1 MKLSRTRGLLPKAA
15 LLLIVL
21 FFTAYHSAR
30 SQQQEYFQGMVQIFG
45 NEEGA
50 AYVNSQQWT
59 AVTKT
64 LYTYM
69 NGEMFRPQVP
79 GTVREYYLVIR
90 KADDIY
96 DCAQGPS
103 FRFWFTHMG
112 KAGHE
117 FAPNLDWGSIDAGNV
132 KWYKVPSNIDQAYA
146 VYQRDGGGSPNYWD
160 YYFRLDAKLPASCPA
175 DRRLR
180 IFSIYIAA
188 IDKVTGGSSAAIN
201 LNNDPVATQYPI
213 YTLGAPG
220 GGLLVTQENISSNTL
235 KPVTNLDMNGTLTA
249 KKVKVTMNGWSDFVL
264 KENYPLRSLE
274 DLEQFIKI
282 HQHLPDVPSE
292 KEVLAQGNDL
302 GEMDKKLLQ
311 KIEELTLYMIELK
324 KENATIRR
332 ELEELKK

>member
-15 LLLIVL
+15 LLLTVL

-50 AYVNSQQWT
+50 AFVNSQQWT

-64 LYTYM
+64 IYTYM
-69 NGEMFRPQVP
+69 VGEMFPTQVP
-79 GTVREYYLVIR
+79 GTIREYYLVIR
-90 KADDIY
+90 KADDVY
-96 DCAQGPS
+96 NCAVGPS

-117 FAPNLDWGSIDAGNV
+117 FVAGFDWGSIEAGTV
-132 KWYKVPSNIDQAYA
+132 RWYKIPDNIAQVNA
-146 VYQRDGGGSPNYWD
+146 VRARDGIVGNYQD
-160 YYFRLDAKLPASCPA
+160 FYFRLDAKLPSTCPA

-188 IDKVTGGSSAAIN
+188 IDKTTGGSTAPIN

-220 GGLLVTQENISSNTL
+220 GGLLITQENIANNAL

-249 KKVKVTMNGWSDFVL
+249 RKVKVTMNGWSDFVL